1 VVTNIRIEPTSA
13 ANEYAVRS
21 NFLVY
26 RNRLET
32 EVDIWVGERQD
43 VLRRHEPLAWQIAR
57 RTIILDQNVVLSK
70 NLSILF

>member
-1 VVTNIRIEPTSA
+1 MTNIRIEPTSDA
-13 ANEYAVRS
+13 DEYAVRS

-26 RNRLET
+26 RNRLED

-43 VLRRHEPLAWQIAR
+43 LLRRLAPPAWQIAR